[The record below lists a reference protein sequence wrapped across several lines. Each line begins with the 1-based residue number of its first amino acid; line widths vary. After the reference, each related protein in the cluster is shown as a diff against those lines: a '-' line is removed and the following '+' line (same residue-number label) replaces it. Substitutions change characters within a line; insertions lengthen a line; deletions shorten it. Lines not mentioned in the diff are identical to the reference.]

1 MSQVAVS
8 FLVQGNISK
17 TRKFRK
23 YYIII
28 NVLNCCMVSYISLI
42 YIY

>member
-17 TRKFRK
+17 TRK